1 MQIFTGLD
9 LEGLSTEDFTF
20 TESGEAELSPDHEI
34 ACLTDYR
41 SRVVANLRD
50 AWDDMDWDRVERL
63 DALYDEL
70 SREIATLSDAATAT
84 PRPVCLSGCWTS

>member
-20 TESGEAELSPDHEI
+20 KESGEAELSLDHEI

-70 SREIATLSDAATAT
+70 SREIATLSAASSDS